1 MKLAIIIPAYNEE
14 QNIKDVILS
23 IPRTFDQIDEKV
35 IIIVNDGSKDNTLE
49 IASNLD
55 VIIVNHKKNL
65 GLGKSFQDGL
75 KKAIE
80 LHVDIVINID
90 SDGQFNPKDIPKLI
104 SPIINKKAD
113 FVTASRFI
121 DKKNIPEMPK
131 IKYYGNQIM
140 SKIISWI
147 LQQKYYDVS
156 CGFRAYSKEAICRL
170 NLFGNFTYTQ
180 ETFLDL
186 GYKGLNILEIP
197 TEVKYFSKRKS
208 RIAGNL
214 FKYSWQ
220 TLKIILRSVLNYKPL
235 KFFGYIGSLLFF
247 CGVILNSFL
256 LIYYFKTSSFSPYKI
271 IGFIGVFLN
280 ILGIMIISLGLIAD
294 MLYRIRMNQEEILYK
309 MKKKELNLTADTERP
324 IYYF

>member
-14 QNIKDVILS
+14 KKIKEVILT
-23 IPRTFDQIDEKV
+23 IPQTFDQIDEQ
-35 IIIVNDGSKDNTLE
+35 IIIVVNDGSKDNTLN
-49 IASNLD
+49 IVSDLD
-55 VIIVNHKKNL
+55 VIVVNHKKNL
-65 GLGKSFQDGL
+65 GLGKSFQNGL

-80 LHVDIVINID
+80 QGADILVNID
-90 SDGQFNPKDIPKLI
+90 SDGQFNPQDIPKLI

-131 IKYYGNQIM
+131 IKYYGNRLM
-140 SKIISWI
+140 SKMISWI
-147 LQQKYYDVS
+147 LHGSYNDVS
-156 CGFRAYSKEAICRL
+156 CGFRAYNKEAMYRL

-197 TEVKYFSKRKS
+197 INVKYFQQRKS

-214 FKYSWQ
+214 FKYGWQ
-220 TLKIILRSVLNYKPL
+220 TLKIIFRAILNYRPL
-235 KFFGYIGSLLFF
+235 KFFGYLGTSLFIAGLVLNSSLLF
-247 CGVILNSFL
+247 
-256 LIYYFKTSSFSPYKI
+256 YYIQTQSFSPYKI
-271 IGFIGVFLN
+271 IGFMGIFLN
-280 ILGIMIISLGLIAD
+280 ILGIFFISLGLIAD

-309 MKKKELNLTADTERP
+309 MKKKN
-324 IYYF
+324 